1 MKGTTIA
8 VALVSLALA
17 ASTAM
22 AQTAT
27 PRVTKRE
34 VKQQARINQGVKNG
48 ELTKREAVKVEAQQ
62 AKINRDKKQAKADGV
77 VTPRERAK
85 LTHEQN
91 RASMNIYVKKHNK
104 RVR

>member
-17 ASTAM
+17 ASTTL

-27 PRVTKRE
+27 PRVAKRQ
-34 VKQQARINQGVKNG
+34 VNQQERIHQGVKSG
-48 ELTKREAVKVEAQQ
+48 ELTKGEAVRLEAQQ

-85 LTHEQN
+85 LAHEQN
-91 RASMNIYVKKHNK
+91 RASKNIYVKKHNK
-104 RVR
+104 KSR